1 MRKHLIGVDIGVYL
15 CWFLFRLDISVGIC
29 VCFVYVLALFLQF
42 VCSVWAIGECYF
54 RVMWFDAEMIF
65 VLMAFSFYFCC

>member
-29 VCFVYVLALFLQF
+29 VCFVYVFCVVSAVRSFGMGN
-42 VCSVWAIGECYF
+42 WG
-54 RVMWFDAEMIF
+54 
-65 VLMAFSFYFCC
+65 VLLSSNVV

>member
-15 CWFLFRLDISVGIC
+15 WWFLFRLDISVGIC

-42 VCSVWAIGECYF
+42 VVRYGQLGSATFE
-54 RVMWFDAEMIF
+54 
-65 VLMAFSFYFCC
+65 